1 VSSSAPVE
9 RLIASLR
16 RLPGIGEKSATRL
29 AFFLLSAPD
38 ALVEELAGSIG
49 RLKKEIVLCEECFDL
64 TAHSPCEVCRDAR
77 RDPALVCVVEEPADR
92 AAVERSGGFAG
103 RYHVLGG
110 ALSPI
115 DGLGPDQLRIAELVR
130 RVERGGVR
138 EVILATNPNV
148 EGDATAHYVAER
160 LQATGVRVTRIA
172 SGMPLGG
179 DLEYADQV
187 TIGRSLLHRREMDDG
202 SPPARAAL
210 KQKA

>member
-1 VSSSAPVE
+1 VPSPPPIE
-9 RLIASLR
+9 RLVASLR

-29 AFFLLSAPD
+29 AFFLLSAPE
-38 ALVEELAGSIG
+38 ALVEELAGAIA
-49 RLKKEIVLCEECFDL
+49 RVKKDVVLCEECFDL
-64 TAHSPCEVCRDAR
+64 TAQSPCELCRDPR
-77 RDPALVCVVEEPADR
+77 RDAGLVCVVEEPADR
-92 AAVERSGGFAG
+92 AAIERSGGFSG

-115 DGLGPDQLRIAELVR
+115 DGIGPDQLRVPELVR

-138 EVILATNPNV
+138 EVVLATNPNA

-160 LQATGVRVTRIA
+160 LQPLGVRVTRIA

-187 TIGRSLLHRREMDDG
+187 TIGRSILHRREMGGDA
-202 SPPARAAL
+202 PARPGL
-210 KQKA
+210 KRGA